1 VEKSIMSTSSSQS
14 QAGQSQAG
22 QSQAGQ
28 SQAGQSQAGQ
38 SQAGQ
43 SWSRGFAPLFRGPY
57 SDQHLRVSDAERQA
71 VADRLGEHFAEGRL
85 DQAEF
90 DERAGRAMSAKT
102 RADLSG
108 LFDDLPDPSTRPQA
122 GAPAV
127 PERRRRHPLLVLV
140 LLVIV
145 TLAAAHAVVA
155 ATVPWLWLGFLAVIV
170 FIATRGTARTR
181 ASQDR

>member
-1 VEKSIMSTSSSQS
+1 VEKSIMSTNSSQS
-14 QAGQSQAG
+14 QGSQSQG
-22 QSQAGQ
+22 SQSQGGQ
-28 SQAGQSQAGQ
+28 YQGSQD
-38 SQAGQ
+38 QAGQ
-43 SWSRGFAPLFRGPY
+43 SWSRGFAPLFRGPS
-57 SDQHLRVSDAERQA
+57 SDQHLRVSDADRQA

-108 LFDDLPDPSTRPQA
+108 LFDDLPDANVRPQA
-122 GAPAV
+122 GAAAV
-127 PERRRRHPLLVLV
+127 PVRRSGRRHPVLVLV

-145 TLAAAHAVVA
+145 TVAAAHAVVA
-155 ATVPWLWLGFLAVIV
+155 ATVPWLWLGFLAAIV
-170 FIATRGTARTR
+170 FIATRGTAHAR

>member
-14 QAGQSQAG
+14 QGSQSQGGQSQGG
-22 QSQAGQ
+22 QSQGGQ
-28 SQAGQSQAGQ
+28 PQG
-38 SQAGQ
+38 GQ

-57 SDQHLRVSDAERQA
+57 SDQHLRVSDADRQA

-108 LFDDLPDPSTRPQA
+108 LFDDLPDLSTQPHA
-122 GAPAV
+122 GAPAG
-127 PERRRRHPLLVLV
+127 PARRRRHPVLVLV

-145 TLAAAHAVVA
+145 TLAAAHAVV
-155 ATVPWLWLGFLAVIV
+155 PWLWLGFLAAIV
-170 FIATRGTARTR
+170 FIATRSTAHAR